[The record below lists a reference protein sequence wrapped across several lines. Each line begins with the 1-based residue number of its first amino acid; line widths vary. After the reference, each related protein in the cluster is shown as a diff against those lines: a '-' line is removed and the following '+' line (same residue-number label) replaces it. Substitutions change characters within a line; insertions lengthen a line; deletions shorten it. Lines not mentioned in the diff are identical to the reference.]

1 MIKKKETEHTEDPNM
16 HKEPTPLHERVI
28 LESISDGIIVSDIEG
43 QVALFNRAAVRMLG
57 IDAHTA
63 PGQPVRAL
71 LEPLPARG
79 PVTVVSA
86 LDRLYADPYTDE
98 KDQESAEVVMSV
110 GTQVIRTRLSPVL
123 TEVGEFLGVVTILRD
138 VTREVEA
145 ERARSEL
152 VFDVSHELRAP
163 LTAIRGY
170 SEMLL
175 RRTSGRLDEQQ
186 EHFLRIIQRN
196 SDRLVAL
203 VNDLLDISRVVSSQL
218 ELEMHPV
225 QLDLIVRDVADMIQP
240 QCDQKGLHLAVT
252 IEPNVGSVLG
262 DIERLT
268 QVVANLASNAYRHTP
283 KGGYITFT
291 VSGSDDA
298 VRVEV
303 ADTSDGIAPE
313 DQAKIFQRYYRLDM
327 PTLFEVRGTGLEL
340 PIAKMLVE
348 MHGGRLWVKSELG
361 QGSTF
366 TFVLPLHAEAVHV
379 EPSKKIMHSEAG
391 HTILVVEDDADTLQL
406 IALQLRQEGFDVLTA
421 SRGEEALQ
429 LAHTPGVALIT
440 LDIMLPDITGMDV
453 LRRLKANRETADIP
467 VIVVSV
473 LQPSASVEGT
483 GAADHVTKP
492 FALER
497 LMESIR
503 RTLATVW

>member
-1 MIKKKETEHTEDPNM
+1 MIKKKETKHTEDPNM
-16 HKEPTPLHERVI
+16 HKEPAPLHERVI
-28 LESISDGIIVSDIEG
+28 WESIADGMIVSDVEG
-43 QVALFNRAAVRMLG
+43 RVALFNRAAVRMLG

-71 LEPLPARG
+71 FEPFPVRG
-79 PVTVVSA
+79 PITVVGA
-86 LDRLYADPYTDE
+86 MDRLYADPYTDGQS
-98 KDQESAEVVMSV
+98 QEIAEVVIAV
-110 GTQVIRTRLSPVL
+110 GTQVIRARLSPVL
-123 TEVGEFLGVVTILRD
+123 TEVGEFLGVVTMLRD
-138 VTREVEA
+138 ITREVEA

-175 RRTSGRLDEQQ
+175 RRTSGRLGEQQ
-186 EHFLRIIQRN
+186 ENFLRIIQRN

-218 ELEMHPV
+218 ELELRPV
-225 QLDLIVRDVADMIQP
+225 QLEMIVRDVADMIQP
-240 QCDQKGLHLAVT
+240 QCDQKGLHLAVH

-262 DIERLT
+262 DKDRLT
-268 QVVANLASNAYRHTP
+268 QVVANLASNACRHTP
-283 KGGYITFT
+283 KGGHVTFT
-291 VSGSDDA
+291 LSCSEDA
-298 VRVEV
+298 VQLDVT
-303 ADTSDGIAPE
+303 DTGPGIAPE
-313 DQAKIFQRYYRLDM
+313 DQVKIFQRYYRMDM

-348 MHGGRLWVKSELG
+348 MHGGRLWVESKLG
-361 QGSTF
+361 RGSVF
-366 TFVLPLHAEAVHV
+366 TFVLPLHTEAVNETLSDAV
-379 EPSKKIMHSEAG
+379 ERPKAG
-391 HTILVVEDDADTLQL
+391 STILVVEDDVDTLQL

-421 SRGEEALQ
+421 SRGEEGLH
-429 LAHTPGVALIT
+429 LARTPGVALIT

-453 LRRLKANRETADIP
+453 LRRLKADRETAKIP

-473 LQPSASVEGT
+473 LQPGTSVEGA

-492 FALER
+492 FALEK

-503 RTLATVW
+503 RTLTTVW

>member
-1 MIKKKETEHTEDPNM
+1 M
-16 HKEPTPLHERVI
+16 HQEPTLLHERVV
-28 LESISDGIIVSDIEG
+28 LESISDGMIVSDIEG
-43 QVALFNRAAVRMLG
+43 RVALFNQAAIRMLG
-57 IDAHTA
+57 LDAQTVS
-63 PGQPVRAL
+63 GQPVRTIF
-71 LEPLPARG
+71 EPFPVRG
-79 PVTVVSA
+79 PVTISGT
-86 LDRLYADPYTDE
+86 LDRLYDDPYTDGQG
-98 KDQESAEVVMSV
+98 QESTEAVIAV
-110 GTQVIRTRLSPVL
+110 GTQVIRTCLSPVL
-123 TEVGEFLGVVTILRD
+123 TDVGEFLGVVAMLRD
-138 VTREVEA
+138 ITREIEA

-175 RRTSGRLDEQQ
+175 RRTSGRLEEQQ

-218 ELEMHPV
+218 ELELHPV

-240 QCDQKGLHLAVT
+240 QCDQKGQHLEVS

-262 DIERLT
+262 DMDRLT
-268 QVVANLASNAYRHTP
+268 QVVANLASNACRHTP
-283 KGGYITFT
+283 EGGRITFT
-291 VSGSDDA
+291 VSCSEDA
-298 VRVEV
+298 VQVQV
-303 ADTSDGIAPE
+303 ADTGQGIAPE
-313 DQAKIFQRYYRLDM
+313 DQVKIFQRYYRLDM

-348 MHGGRLWVKSELG
+348 MHGGRLWVESELG
-361 QGSTF
+361 QGSVF
-366 TFVLPLHAEAVHV
+366 AFVLPVHGEAVYV
-379 EPSKKIMHSEAG
+379 EPSERVEHTEVG

-421 SRGEEALQ
+421 SRGEEALE

-453 LRRLKANRETADIP
+453 LRRLKADRETADIP

-473 LQPSASVEGT
+473 LQPGTSVEGA

>member
-1 MIKKKETEHTEDPNM
+1 MIKKREMEHTENLNM
-16 HKEPTPLHERVI
+16 QEPTPLDERVV
-28 LESISDGIIVSDIEG
+28 LESISDGMIVSDVEG
-43 QVALFNRAAVRMLG
+43 RVALFNRAAVGMLG
-57 IDAHTA
+57 IDVHTA

-71 LEPLPARG
+71 LEPFPARG
-79 PVTVVSA
+79 PVSVIGM

-98 KDQESAEVVMSV
+98 QGQEITEAVISV

-123 TEVGEFLGVVTILRD
+123 TEVGEFLGVVTMLRD

-218 ELEMHPV
+218 ELDLHPV

-240 QCDQKGLHLAVT
+240 QCDQKGVHLAVD
-252 IEPNVGSVLG
+252 IEPDIGSVLG
-262 DIERLT
+262 DMDRLT
-268 QVVANLASNAYRHTP
+268 QVVANLASNACRHTP
-283 KGGYITFT
+283 EGGHITFT
-291 VSGSDDA
+291 VSCSDDA
-298 VRVEV
+298 VQVKV
-303 ADTSDGIAPE
+303 ADTSAGLAPE
-313 DQAKIFQRYYRLDM
+313 DQAKIFQRYYRMDM

-348 MHGGRLWVKSELG
+348 MHGGRMWMESEVG
-361 QGSTF
+361 KGSVF
-366 TFVLPLHAEAVHV
+366 TFVLPLHAEAVQE
-379 EPSKKIMHSEAG
+379 EPIKEAKRSKVG
-391 HTILVVEDDADTLQL
+391 RTILVVEDDADTLQL

-421 SRGEEALQ
+421 SRGEEALE
-429 LAHTPGVALIT
+429 LARTPGIALIT

-453 LRRLKANRETADIP
+453 LRRLKADRETADIP

-473 LQPSASVEGT
+473 LQPGASVEGT

-497 LMESIR
+497 LMASIR